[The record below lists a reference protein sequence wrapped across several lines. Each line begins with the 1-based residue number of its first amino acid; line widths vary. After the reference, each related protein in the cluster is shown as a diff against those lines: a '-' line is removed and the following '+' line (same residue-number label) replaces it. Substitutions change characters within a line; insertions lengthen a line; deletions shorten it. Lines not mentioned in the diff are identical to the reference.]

1 VIIIGIGYNEM
12 VQVDEVRK
20 LRVRV
25 VILETSK
32 AIEKFNRLKSQ
43 GRRIAAIIHT
53 TC

>member
-1 VIIIGIGYNEM
+1 M